1 MTGFNKSDANM
12 LRTAWEL
19 SAGMLSF
26 VVAIALGWWFGR
38 VLDSWFGTAP
48 WLLYLFTA
56 FGLVAGIL
64 NVYRTL
70 SRAVGEARG
79 RVDDAQGRPQGRG

>member
-1 MTGFNKSDANM
+1 MAFYRKSDADM

-26 VVAIALGWWFGR
+26 VVAIGLGWVIGR
-38 VLDSWFGTAP
+38 WLDAHIGTAP
-48 WLLYLFTA
+48 RLTALFVV

-64 NVYRTL
+64 NVYRTIT
-70 SRAVGEARG
+70 RAFNATEPRG
-79 RVDDAQGRPQGRG
+79 KP